1 MFGRKKV
8 TTAELAGII
17 ANIVLAP
24 LVRPEPQDDIFRQQA
39 VAAGAEP
46 NRFAFEAVALQC
58 YAFST
63 AIARERSEGRITGE
77 IGEQL
82 VRQFMRGVHEL
93 IVARKG
99 VRLTDVHLSP
109 DDALE
114 LIMER
119 GNKYVLWSYG
129 QGEIHDVQKYFAE
142 FCGVPGSDVLERIG
156 WSLFLIRAN
165 AHGDWLKTWNI
176 VKSE

>member
-1 MFGRKKV
+1 MFGRKKI
-8 TTAELAGII
+8 TTTELAGII

-24 LVRPEPQDDIFRQQA
+24 LVRPEPQNDMFRQQA

-82 VRQFMRGVHEL
+82 VKQFMGSVHEH
-93 IVARKG
+93 IVARNG
-99 VRLTDVHLSP
+99 VRLAEVDLNP

-119 GNKYVLWSYG
+119 GTKYVLWSYG
-129 QGEIHDVQKYFAE
+129 QGDIHDIQKYFAE
-142 FCGVPGSDVLERIG
+142 FCGVPGSDVVERIG

-165 AHGDWLKTWNI
+165 AHGDWLKTWHI